1 MPKSTVQE
9 KYSAAKKV
17 IEKTAENVVKFNAQK
32 SDGKLEELLGKIGN
46 QIAKANS
53 VAGLSYKNPTFAR
66 FANDSEF
73 KKAVSEYKTYEE
85 KEREAIKKAQFELIK
100 NAIETKFY
108 NMPGVHEIIS
118 KVLGFEYNED
128 TDSYYTNEHSIQ
140 SMGGF
145 HPLYDDI
152 SPLLGMNLDNAK
164 FYFKDKDGREYMMEI
179 WKGSYGFGMAY
190 GAEIGIYYKNP
201 DGKEGYTR
209 FESGIPDWYA
219 CVEEKDHLKMK
230 NTVWD
235 AKAGKPLI
243 SNDTRDNAENGNHF
257 WNLVIQTLNVPRKN
271 SELYTVSE
279 IEVPDETM
287 RASMVEA
294 LKENSQIDIDENQQG
309 PIITFTW
316 RNDGKK

>member
-1 MPKSTVQE
+1 M
-9 KYSAAKKV
+9 Y
-17 IEKTAENVVKFNAQK
+17 
-32 SDGKLEELLGKIGN
+32 LESGDIQISSFLGRG
-46 QIAKANS
+46 
-53 VAGLSYKNPTFAR
+53 
-66 FANDSEF
+66 
-73 KKAVSEYKTYEE
+73 
-85 KEREAIKKAQFELIK
+85 
-100 NAIETKFY
+100 
-108 NMPGVHEIIS
+108 
-118 KVLGFEYNED
+118 
-128 TDSYYTNEHSIQ
+128 
-140 SMGGF
+140 
-145 HPLYDDI
+145 
-152 SPLLGMNLDNAK
+152 LDNAK
-164 FYFKDKDGREYMMEI
+164 FYFKDENDRDYTMEI

-219 CVEEKDHLKMK
+219 CVEEEDHLKMK

-294 LKENSQIDIDENQQG
+294 LKLRAKEKPQKIFNPHIVGNEVV
-309 PIITFTW
+309 FTW
-316 RNDGKK
+316 RTDDGEK